1 MQVCAPLP
9 SCAPAP
15 AAEARGLAAERR
27 LPARDDRGQPQHAPD
42 HRAGGHGGAGAAARR
57 LGRRGAGA
65 AGADDHLGGG
75 HDRRRRRAGDD
86 DARRPRRCARR
97 PPRRAAPPDPRLPA
111 EAARAVAQNEL
122 YSAET
127 RDLAA
132 ATAGLLETR
141 GKRPLP
147 CTLRPAPSAAPAPAL
162 RSARWCQTAV
172 APAAW
177 CERRLKHQCYL
188 LLFFSVCHRRPRG
201 ARSEHRLY
209 CDDFCEEGSHSSTS
223 CFARGS
229 ATNCGTLRPPCMPWL
244 RSPDFHCRCGT
255 TVFQQLLRTGLGLG
269 GGRGIELHLRP
280 AVLSIS
286 ILCSLFSFLFPIMM
300 MFFNLRSHQAAGRA
314 GQPALL
320 ACRRWSQL
328 CNSGAGPVSGASR
341 LPGAQPGPST
351 RSSRSS
357 SSSTGTSPGGSIWQL
372 SPSPTVRTR
381 TSPPACA
388 ARSRCRKLS

>member
-1 MQVCAPLP
+1 MQVCALLP
-9 SCAPAP
+9 SCAPPP

-111 EAARAVAQNEL
+111 EAARAVAKNEL

-177 CERRLKHQCYL
+177 CEQRLIK
-188 LLFFSVCHRRPRG
+188 
-201 ARSEHRLY
+201 
-209 CDDFCEEGSHSSTS
+209 TS
-223 CFARGS
+223 YS
-229 ATNCGTLRPPCMPWL
+229 NT
-244 RSPDFHCRCGT
+244 
-255 TVFQQLLRTGLGLG
+255 
-269 GGRGIELHLRP
+269 
-280 AVLSIS
+280 IS
-286 ILCSLFSFLFPIMM
+286 CP
-300 MFFNLRSHQAAGRA
+300 N
-314 GQPALL
+314 
-320 ACRRWSQL
+320 
-328 CNSGAGPVSGASR
+328 
-341 LPGAQPGPST
+341 AQSGPST